1 MMSAN
6 TFVWYE
12 LVTSDIDAALGFY
25 GKVLGW
31 TAQDFPGGEGRY
43 VIVSAAGKGVGGVMA
58 LPDGMS
64 HPFWMGYVGVENAD
78 AAVAKLEGAGA
89 RIHRRMEIP
98 EVGRIALVADR
109 QGAGFAIIQG
119 ASDRPSEA
127 FNQALPGHGNWN
139 ELNSSNWEDAFDFY
153 SNQFGWTKDQAI
165 PMGEMGTYQLLAIDG
180 TSAGAMFNSP
190 NVPQPMWLY
199 YFGVPDID
207 KAIDTIA
214 GHSGN
219 VLHGPVEVPGGA
231 FIIQASDPQGAMFA
245 LVGPRLQG
253 RPA

>member
-12 LVTSDIDAALGFY
+12 LVTSDIDAALAFY

-58 LPDGMS
+58 LPDGMR

-78 AAVAKLEGAGA
+78 AAVTKLEGAGA
-89 RIHRRMEIP
+89 KIHRRMEIP

-127 FNQALPGHGNWN
+127 FSQHMPGHGNWH
-139 ELNSSNWEDAFDFY
+139 ELHTTDWEDAFDFY
-153 SNQFGWTKDQAI
+153 AGQFGWTKNDAI
-165 PMGEMGTYQLLAIDG
+165 PMGEMGTYQLINIGD
-180 TSAGAMFNSP
+180 TRAGAMFNDP
-190 NVPQPMWLY
+190 NMPQPMWLY
-199 YFGVPDID
+199 YFGTPDID
-207 KAIDTIA
+207 AAVDLVN
-214 GHSGN
+214 GN
-219 VLHGPVEVPGGA
+219 GGKILFGPQEVPGGA
-231 FIIQASDPQGAMFA
+231 FIVNVSDPHGAMFA
-245 LVGPRLQG
+245 LVGPRLG
-253 RPA
+253 GATA